1 MCLIVFTWRPG
12 HPQPLLMAANRDEF
26 YDRPSLP
33 LAEWP
38 DVPGLIAGRDRQA
51 GGTWLGIGPQGRFAA
66 LTNIRDPRQPPRG
79 RSRGELPVQYL
90 GGRLGPQ
97 AFLRD
102 LAQRAGDYSG
112 FNLLLGD
119 PQQLWLLNSRVG
131 EPEQLTEGVY
141 GLSNAELDT
150 PWPKVEKAKALL
162 SECLIRPQISSL
174 LDLLHD
180 EQQVEDARLP
190 DTGVGLNTERL
201 LSSIF
206 IATHSYGTRAS
217 SALIVNG
224 DGSWQLVE
232 RSFGPYGA
240 HLGEVRM
247 SGKGNGARG

>member
-1 MCLIVFTWRPG
+1 MCLIVLAWRPG

-26 YDRPSLP
+26 YDRPTIP

-38 DVPGLIAGRDRQA
+38 EAPGVLAGRDQQA
-51 GGTWLGIGPQGRFAA
+51 GGTWLGIGPHGRFAA

-90 GGRLGPQ
+90 SGPLGPE

-102 LAQRAGDYSG
+102 TAQRRGDYSG

-119 PQQLWLLNSRVG
+119 SQQVWLLNSDQGAPV
-131 EPEQLTEGVY
+131 QLPAGLY

-150 PWPKVEKAKALL
+150 PWPKLEKAKGML
-162 SECLIRPQISSL
+162 SECLVDPQVSSL

-180 EQQVEDARLP
+180 DRQVEDARLP

-206 IATHSYGTRAS
+206 IATRSYGTRAS
-217 SALIVNG
+217 SVLMVQA
-224 DGSWQLVE
+224 DGRRQLVE
-232 RSFGPYGA
+232 RSYGPNGV
-240 HLGEVRM
+240 HLGDVRIETL
-247 SGKGNGARG
+247 

>member
-1 MCLIVFTWRPG
+1 MCLIVFAWRPG

-33 LAEWP
+33 LIEWP
-38 DVPGLIAGRDRQA
+38 DTPGVIAGRDQQA

-79 RSRGELPVQYL
+79 RSRGELPIQYL
-90 GGRLGPQ
+90 GGKLGPQ
-97 AFLRD
+97 EFSYE
-102 LAQRAGDYSG
+102 LARRAGDYSG

-119 PQQLWLLNSRVG
+119 HQQLWLLNSRAG
-131 EPEQLTEGVY
+131 EPVQLSEGIY

-162 SECLIRPQISSL
+162 SECLITPQIPSL

-180 EQQVEDARLP
+180 AQQVEDARLP

-206 IATHSYGTRAS
+206 IATRSYGTRAS
-217 SALIVNG
+217 TVLVMHA
-224 DGSWQLVE
+224 DGRRQLVE
-232 RSFGPYGA
+232 RSFGPNGVF
-240 HLGEVRM
+240 LGEV
-247 SGKGNGARG
+247 NLEC

>member
-1 MCLIVFTWRPG
+1 MCLIVFAWRPG

-33 LAEWP
+33 LIEWP
-38 DVPGLIAGRDRQA
+38 DAPGVIAGRDQQA

-79 RSRGELPVQYL
+79 RSRGELPIQYL
-90 GGRLGPQ
+90 GGKLGPQ
-97 AFLRD
+97 EFSYE
-102 LAQRAGDYSG
+102 LARRAGDYSG

-119 PQQLWLLNSRVG
+119 HQQLWLLNSRAG
-131 EPEQLTEGVY
+131 EPVQLSEGIY

-162 SECLIRPQISSL
+162 SECLITPQIPSL

-180 EQQVEDARLP
+180 AQQVEDARLP

-206 IATHSYGTRAS
+206 IATRSYGTRAS
-217 SALIVNG
+217 TVLVMHA
-224 DGSWQLVE
+224 DGRRQLVE
-232 RSFGPYGA
+232 RSFGPNGVF
-240 HLGEVRM
+240 LGEV
-247 SGKGNGARG
+247 NLEC

>member
-1 MCLIVFTWRPG
+1 MCLIVFAWRPG

-33 LAEWP
+33 LIEWP
-38 DVPGLIAGRDRQA
+38 DAPGVIAGRDQQA

-79 RSRGELPVQYL
+79 RSRGELPIQYL
-90 GGRLGPQ
+90 SGKLGPQ
-97 AFLRD
+97 EFSYE
-102 LAQRAGDYSG
+102 LARRAGDYSG

-119 PQQLWLLNSRVG
+119 HQQLWLLNSRAG
-131 EPEQLTEGVY
+131 EPVQLSEGIY

-162 SECLIRPQISSL
+162 SECLITPQIPSL

-180 EQQVEDARLP
+180 AQQVEDARLP

-206 IATHSYGTRAS
+206 IATRSYGTRAS
-217 SALIVNG
+217 TVLVMHA
-224 DGSWQLVE
+224 DGRRQLVE
-232 RSFGPYGA
+232 RSFGPNGVF
-240 HLGEVRM
+240 LGEV
-247 SGKGNGARG
+247 NLEC

>member
-1 MCLIVFTWRPG
+1 MCLIVFAWRPD
-12 HPQPLLMAANRDEF
+12 HELPLVMAANRDEF
-26 YDRPSLP
+26 YARPSLP

-38 DVPGLIAGRDRQA
+38 EAPGLYGGRDLEA
-51 GGTWLGIGPQGRFAA
+51 GGTWLGIGPQARFAA

-79 RSRGELPVQYL
+79 RSRGELPVQFL
-90 GGRLGPQ
+90 RGSLGPE
-97 AFLRD
+97 AFLCD

-119 PQQLWLLNSRVG
+119 RQQLWLLNSRTGV
-131 EPEQLTEGVY
+131 PEQLSAGLY
-141 GLSNAELDT
+141 GLSNADLDT

-162 SECLIRPQISSL
+162 GECLIAPQATVL

-180 EQQVEDARLP
+180 GQQVEDARLP

-217 SALIVNG
+217 TVLLVKA
-224 DGSWQLVE
+224 DGSRTLVE
-232 RSFGPYGA
+232 RSYGPFGA
-240 HLGEVRM
+240 RLGEVSIER
-247 SGKGNGARG
+247 